1 MLRINKQYIKALE
14 ILNKLE
20 MLPAEG
26 DVNAHALFRE
36 VHILHALEQMKSKNW
51 KKALLSLQKA
61 ETWPENLFSGEPY
74 LADNRITQL
83 MTAYC
88 YERLKDKRS
97 ADKSFTYL
105 VNYKNPDARTS
116 LMGHEVSRLVQAGE
130 RNFKIITGSLLM
142 ESVRDRDMDVVTE
155 FHSIL

>member
-1 MLRINKQYIKALE
+1 MLY
-14 ILNKLE
+14 
-20 MLPAEG
+20 
-26 DVNAHALFRE
+26 
-36 VHILHALEQMKSKNW
+36 ALEQMKSKSW

-88 YERLKDKRS
+88 YEKLKDQRS
-97 ADKSFTYL
+97 ADKSFRYL
-105 VNYKNPDARTS
+105 AEYKNPDGWTS
-116 LMGHEVSRLVQAGE
+116 RFGNEVTKLVKAGE

-142 ESVRDRDMDVVTE
+142 ESVRDRDKDVLAE